1 MKGTIYKRADFETD
15 EFKDALGFYDL
26 FLDYYNNLNE
36 VEKHNFDLGL
46 TLVVN
51 TEFYRQYKRSSIN
64 RKLEII
70 PEIMKFMHH
79 ITEMYKSTKFEDN
92 ISFDKLSTSASDY
105 SNSNLKSTGK
115 EINSNEEKLTEN
127 LFYILNDFFSWL
139 MSKEEINNNIDH
151 SKHREI
157 INVQA
162 RANSKMKISSHE
174 IKKQPKLCKN

>member
-1 MKGTIYKRADFETD
+1 MENKIYNRKYFNENGFDD
-15 EFKDALGFYDL
+15 LLGFYDL

-51 TEFYRQYKRSSIN
+51 TEFYRRYKRSSID

-70 PEIMKFMHH
+70 PEIMKFMYH

-127 LFYILNDFFSWL
+127 LFYILNDFFS
-139 MSKEEINNNIDH
+139 
-151 SKHREI
+151 
-157 INVQA
+157 
-162 RANSKMKISSHE
+162 
-174 IKKQPKLCKN
+174 